1 MSYRVHPELADEMKH
16 YGGDTVTECFN
27 CGNCTAICAL
37 SENDVTFPRQFIR
50 YMQLGL
56 TDQMKGSLDPW
67 LCYYCGDCSETCP
80 RESEPGELMMAA
92 RRWLTSMYD
101 WTGISRLMYRH
112 ESWELGILILCSL
125 VVLALFVLPAD
136 FGFRLLAGHPE
147 ARDTVMLQHFTPS
160 HIVHWA
166 DIILAF
172 GLGFFLLSNAARMT
186 MWVMKGS
193 SPPLS
198 AWIIEVKEGV
208 LHLLTQMRWSKCE
221 SSMAVH
227 WVRHI
232 FLVTGYATMFILVVI
247 FLPWFQ
253 VDDTGFHWTSLLGY
267 YATVTLGVVSWWI
280 LADRISKKDQIH
292 KFSHLSD
299 WLFPILLLLTAI
311 TGILMHIFRLVD
323 LAMPTYVMYT
333 IHLMVAVPMLIIEVP
348 FGKWAH
354 LFYRPLAMY
363 LLAVKAH
370 ERKSEA
376 TVPSPAT
383 A

>member
-1 MSYRVHPELADEMKH
+1 
-16 YGGDTVTECFN
+16 
-27 CGNCTAICAL
+27 
-37 SENDVTFPRQFIR
+37 
-50 YMQLGL
+50 
-56 TDQMKGSLDPW
+56 
-67 LCYYCGDCSETCP
+67 
-80 RESEPGELMMAA
+80 
-92 RRWLTSMYD
+92 MY
-101 WTGISRLMYRH
+101 T
-112 ESWELGILILCSL
+112 
-125 VVLALFVLPAD
+125 
-136 FGFRLLAGHPE
+136 
-147 ARDTVMLQHFTPS
+147 
-160 HIVHWA
+160 HW
-166 DIILAF
+166 I
-172 GLGFFLLSNAARMT
+172 
-186 MWVMKGS
+186 
-193 SPPLS
+193 
-198 AWIIEVKEGV
+198 
-208 LHLLTQMRWSKCE
+208 
-221 SSMAVH
+221 
-227 WVRHI
+227 RHI

-253 VDDTGFHWTSLLGY
+253 INDTSFHWTSLLGY

-280 LADRISKKDQIH
+280 LVDRMKKREQIH

-333 IHLMVAVPMLIIEVP
+333 IHLMVAVPMLVIEVP

-363 LLAVKAH
+363 LLAVQAH